1 MVCDAEVWAVCSSDT
16 VVDAPV
22 VKGSI
27 GGGWGC
33 GAGCGDPERLSWP
46 KARSCIAGFAV
57 WRVLRLRVL
66 HEAARRFAQDDSSVG
81 SSAVLAGGDVGAE
94 GDAVGDA
101 DGDGVGGKGV
111 VAALRDE
118 DGVFSHVPALVLEVD
133 LGLEVADEVDVY
145 ASTDG
150 VGEAAVFVVAGYG
163 IDGVDDAADAGEE
176 VDVGMEG
183 VEVGLG
189 SEAGEYGAFGDGGTG
204 GVGGAEL
211 QRRGDG

>member
-1 MVCDAEVWAVCSSDT
+1 
-16 VVDAPV
+16 
-22 VKGSI
+22 
-27 GGGWGC
+27 
-33 GAGCGDPERLSWP
+33 
-46 KARSCIAGFAV
+46 
-57 WRVLRLRVL
+57 
-66 HEAARRFAQDDSSVG
+66 
-81 SSAVLAGGDVGAE
+81 VGAE
-94 GDAVGDA
+94 GDSVGDA
-101 DGDGVGGKGV
+101 DGDGVGGEGV

-145 ASTDG
+145 ASADG
-150 VGEAAVFVVAGYG
+150 VCETAVFVVTRDG

-204 GVGGAEL
+204 GVGGAKL